1 MFRRICLSGTLSI
14 RGNRNLEWLEVRTT
28 MGSKI
33 RPINGFGIEYRVA
46 VSSIEATT
54 THTQG
59 SQKREALASRAVRT
73 VVCTE
78 RSDHRD
84 EKKPVKHV
92 QRPPAIDET
101 VHLPDSRGS
110 SRRDAHLRVF
120 LLDLGRGR
128 VQIRMRLEL
137 DCIAARHKSASVS
150 RGAHTCVGCASALTW
165 KNRYA
170 M

>member
-1 MFRRICLSGTLSI
+1 MFRRIGLSEAKSVYVEIGTI
-14 RGNRNLEWLEVRTT
+14 RFLQVRTT

-54 THTQG
+54 THAQG

-84 EKKPVKHV
+84 EKKSGKHV
-92 QRPPAIDET
+92 QHPPAIDEP
-101 VHLPDSRGS
+101 VQLPYSRGS
-110 SRRDAHLRVF
+110 SRRNAHLRFF

-128 VQIRMRLEL
+128 VQIRVGLEL
-137 DCIAARHKSASVS
+137 NYIPTRHKSAGRS
-150 RGAHTCVGCASALTW
+150 RGAHTCVGCTS
-165 KNRYA
+165 RPY
-170 M
+170 